1 MLTAEQQII
10 ELIKKSKNLLIT
22 FNKSW
27 NGDSVSSALAMFLFI
42 KKLGKNV
49 DLIADKFDQGMIY
62 SFLPAYKEIKYTFDN
77 LRKFIISL
85 NLGQTKIN
93 QIKYKI
99 EENTLDFFISPRDG
113 FFTDKDICTRA
124 TDFKY
129 DTVITLDTPDLESLG
144 KTYEAE
150 TDFFYRTP
158 IINIDHHSN
167 NESFGQINYVQLT
180 AVSTSE
186 ILFYL
191 FDIFSR
197 ELIDEDIATCL
208 LAGMIAETKSF
219 KTTNITPQTLSTAAQ
234 LIALGGRREEIVNRF
249 YRSRSLNLLKLWGR
263 TLARLSGTCNNQLI
277 YSMLSQNDFI
287 KTNLTEFDLNEVID
301 EMIVNIPQAQII
313 IIFCEAGNITSPKT
327 NVVTYSTK
335 NLDTLSLTKEYGSVG
350 IRNMAKFFI
359 YLSLEETRNKI
370 IPEIENKIM
379 KLL

>member
-27 NGDSVSSALAMFLFI
+27 NGDAVSSALAMFLFL

-62 SFLPAYKEIKYTFDN
+62 SFLPAYKEIKSSFDS

-99 EENTLDFFISPRDG
+99 EENNLNFFISPRDG
-113 FFTDKDICTRA
+113 FFTDKDVHTSA

-129 DTVITLDTPDLESLG
+129 DTIITLDTPDLESLG
-144 KTYEAE
+144 KIYEAE

-167 NESFGQINYVQLT
+167 NENFGQINYVQLT

-191 FDIFSR
+191 FDVFSR
-197 ELIDEDIATCL
+197 ELVDEDMATCL
-208 LAGMIAETKSF
+208 LAGMIAETRSF

-234 LIALGGRREEIVNRF
+234 LISLGGRREEIVNRF

-263 TLARLSGTCNNQLI
+263 TLARLSGTCNNQLV
-277 YSMLSQNDFI
+277 YSMLSLNDFI

-313 IIFCEAGNITSPKT
+313 IIFCEAGNSSSPKT
-327 NVVTYSTK
+327 NIVAYSTK
-335 NLDTLSLTKEYGSVG
+335 NLDALNLTKEYSSVG
-350 IRNMAKFFI
+350 TKNMAKFSI
-359 YLSLEETRNKI
+359 NLSLEETKNKI
-370 IPEIENKIM
+370 VPEMENKIM